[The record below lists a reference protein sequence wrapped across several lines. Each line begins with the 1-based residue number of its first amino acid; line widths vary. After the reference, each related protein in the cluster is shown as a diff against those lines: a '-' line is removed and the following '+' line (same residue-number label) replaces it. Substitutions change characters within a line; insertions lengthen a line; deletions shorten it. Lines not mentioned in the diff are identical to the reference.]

1 MLLAGT
7 NDKNILTFDI
17 KHLLE
22 VEPFHFDASSMGASE
37 HFEEDKELHI
47 IREENDDMS
56 QYKFRDRDDDEEEEK
71 IPGDEKHKLDDT
83 DFLNKQEIDD
93 DEQLKTI
100 L

>member
-7 NDKNILTFDI
+7 NDKNILAFDI

-22 VEPFHFDASSMGASE
+22 VEPFHFDAASMGGSE
-37 HFEEDKELHI
+37 HFEEEKDLHV
-47 IREENDDMS
+47 IREENEDLSHYQFRERDYDD
-56 QYKFRDRDDDEEEEK
+56 EEEK
-71 IPGDEKHKLDDT
+71 IPEDDKDKLDDT
-83 DFLNKQEIDD
+83 DFLNRQEAED

>member
-22 VEPFHFDASSMGASE
+22 AEPFHFDASSMRDDE
-37 HFEEDKELHI
+37 NFEEEKDLHI

-56 QYKFRDRDDDEEEEK
+56 QYRYREGDDEEEEK
-71 IPGDEKHKLDDT
+71 IPDDDNNKLDDT
-83 DFLNKQEIDD
+83 DYLNKQEIDD